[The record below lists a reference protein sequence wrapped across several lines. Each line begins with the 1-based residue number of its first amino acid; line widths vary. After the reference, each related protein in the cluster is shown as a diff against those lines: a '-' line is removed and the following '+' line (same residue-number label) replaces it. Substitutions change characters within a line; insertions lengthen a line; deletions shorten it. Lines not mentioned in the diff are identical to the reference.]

1 MVATQAQDSASER
14 ETAIGWLSMDDR
26 QRLEEENLDSTESQ
40 GPLDAGDFDLA
51 DNVPS
56 PAQVAED
63 AAPAE
68 AEEREGD
75 AIALQWYVV
84 HCYSGYE
91 NKVKKNLEHRA
102 ESMGMLGRVAEVIV
116 PTEEQIE
123 LRDGQRRIVE
133 KRIYPGY
140 VLVRMILDEESWYVV
155 RNTPGVTGFVGI
167 GNKPTPL
174 RQEEVDRIM
183 RRMEAEEPTPQVK
196 VKIGDKVRI
205 IEGSFIDFHGTVDEV
220 YADKGKA
227 RVLVSFFNRETPI
240 EVDLLQI
247 ERS

>member
-1 MVATQAQDSASER
+1 MNDWQDVEP
-14 ETAIGWLSMDDR
+14 GG
-26 QRLEEENLDSTESQ
+26 SQ
-40 GPLDAGDFDLA
+40 GAAGQSDLGGL
-51 DNVPS
+51 
-56 PAQVAED
+56 PAASGPARYGEPIED
-63 AAPAE
+63 QLPEDEVTRA
-68 AEEREGD
+68 AEESKP
-75 AIALQWYVV
+75 LWYVV

-102 ESMGMLGRVAEVIV
+102 ESMGMQDHLREVIV

-123 LRDGQRRIVE
+123 LRDGQRRVVE
-133 KRIYPGY
+133 RRIYPGY
-140 VLVRMILDEESWYVV
+140 VLVQMLLDEESWYVV

-174 RQEEVDRIM
+174 RQDEVDKIM
-183 RRMEAEEPTPQVK
+183 RRMEAEEPAPQVK
-196 VKIGDKVRI
+196 VKAGDKVRI
-205 IEGSFIDFHGTVDEV
+205 VEGSFTDFHGTVDEV

-247 ERS
+247 ERL

>member
-1 MVATQAQDSASER
+1 MAVSMDNWQQPDPVDELEPQPAFDDENAGVGAAGDAGLVGEPYEDQLPDEPASEVV
-14 ETAIGWLSMDDR
+14 D
-26 QRLEEENLDSTESQ
+26 
-40 GPLDAGDFDLA
+40 
-51 DNVPS
+51 
-56 PAQVAED
+56 
-63 AAPAE
+63 E
-68 AEEREGD
+68 ARP
-75 AIALQWYVV
+75 QWYVV

-102 ESMGMLGRVAEVIV
+102 ESMGMLTHIHQVIV

-133 KRIYPGY
+133 RRIYPGY
-140 VLVRMILDEESWYVV
+140 VLVEMILDEESWYVV

-174 RQEEVDRIM
+174 RQDEVDRIM
-183 RRMEAEEPTPQVK
+183 RRMETEEPAAQVK
-196 VKIGDKVRI
+196 VKAGDKVRI
-205 IEGSFIDFHGTVDEV
+205 IEGSFTDFNGTVDEV

-247 ERS
+247 ERL

>member
-1 MVATQAQDSASER
+1 MRTER
-14 ETAIGWLSMDDR
+14 TAESMDEKQENELRDEFDDL
-26 QRLEEENLDSTESQ
+26 LEEGQEALS
-40 GPLDAGDFDLA
+40 ADL
-51 DNVPS
+51 
-56 PAQVAED
+56 D
-63 AAPAE
+63 AAPAASE
-68 AEEREGD
+68 PFVEEDIEDEPLVDAEPETDESGP
-75 AIALQWYVV
+75 QWFVV

-102 ESMGMLGRVAEVIV
+102 ESMGMQTHILDVIV

-123 LRDGQRRIVE
+123 LREGQRRIVE

-140 VLVRMILDEESWYVV
+140 VLVRMLLDEESWYVV

-174 RQEEVDRIM
+174 RQDEVDRIM
-183 RRMEAEEPTPQVK
+183 RRMEAEEPVAQVK

-205 IEGSFIDFHGTVDEV
+205 VEGSFADFHGTVDEV
-220 YADKGKA
+220 YPEKGKA

-240 EVDLLQI
+240 EVDLLQV
-247 ERS
+247 ERL

>member
-1 MVATQAQDSASER
+1 MDNWQDPDP
-14 ETAIGWLSMDDR
+14 MDDYE
-26 QRLEEENLDSTESQ
+26 QQPALDDSGAS
-40 GPLDAGDFDLA
+40 DVASSYAGAA
-51 DNVPS
+51 DEPYEDQLPIELS
-56 PAQVAED
+56 DEGAAEGGEPD
-63 AAPAE
+63 AAKP
-68 AEEREGD
+68 
-75 AIALQWYVV
+75 QWYVV

-102 ESMGMLGRVAEVIV
+102 ESMGMQSYILEVIV
-116 PTEEQIE
+116 PTEEQVE
-123 LRDGQRRIVE
+123 LRDGQRRVVE
-133 KRIYPGY
+133 RRIYPGY
-140 VLVRMILDEESWYVV
+140 VLVQMLLDEESWYVV

-183 RRMEAEEPTPQVK
+183 RRMEAEEPVAQVK
-196 VKIGDKVRI
+196 VKVGDKVRI
-205 IEGSFIDFHGTVDEV
+205 VEGSFRDFNGTVDEV

-247 ERS
+247 ERL

>member
-1 MVATQAQDSASER
+1 MQDRRDLEP
-14 ETAIGWLSMDDR
+14 EVEDPR
-26 QRLEEENLDSTESQ
+26 QEDELDSSTAEEAFDATGAGATSL
-40 GPLDAGDFDLA
+40 LDQMDEALEDE
-51 DNVPS
+51 VPEE
-56 PAQVAED
+56 PE
-63 AAPAE
+63 AE
-68 AEEREGD
+68 AEGD
-75 AIALQWYVV
+75 VPQWYVV

-102 ESMGMLGRVAEVIV
+102 ESMGMQHRIYDVIV

-123 LRDGQRRIVE
+123 LKDGHRRVVE

-140 VLVRMILDEESWYVV
+140 VLVRMIMDEESWYVV

-167 GNKPTPL
+167 GTKPTPL

-183 RRMEAEEPTPQVK
+183 RRMEAEEPVPQVK
-196 VKIGDKVRI
+196 VKVGDKVRI
-205 IEGSFIDFHGTVDEV
+205 VEGSFVDFHGTVDEV
-220 YADKGKA
+220 YPDKGKA

-247 ERS
+247 ERL

>member
-1 MVATQAQDSASER
+1 M
-14 ETAIGWLSMDDR
+14 SM
-26 QRLEEENLDSTESQ
+26 LDSQDQEPKIADPQQEADIES
-40 GPLDAGDFDLA
+40 
-51 DNVPS
+51 S
-56 PAQVAED
+56 
-63 AAPAE
+63 E
-68 AEEREGD
+68 AEEIDTLDIVD
-75 AIALQWYVV
+75 ADVSGIPVQMDEPVEDQPAEEPEAESDANKPQWYVV

-102 ESMGMLGRVAEVIV
+102 ESMGMTGHIHDVIV

-123 LRDGQRRIVE
+123 LKDGHRRVVE

-140 VLVRMILDEESWYVV
+140 VLVGMIMDEESWYVV

-174 RQEEVDRIM
+174 RQDEVDRIM
-183 RRMEAEEPTPQVK
+183 RRMEAEEPVAQVK
-196 VKIGDKVRI
+196 VKVGDKVRI
-205 IEGSFIDFHGTVDEV
+205 VEGSFTDFHGTVDEV
-220 YADKGKA
+220 YPDKGKA

>member
-1 MVATQAQDSASER
+1 MNDREELGPEDDLDPGPSTQSTGLGAPTGQAAS
-14 ETAIGWLSMDDR
+14 TD
-26 QRLEEENLDSTESQ
+26 
-40 GPLDAGDFDLA
+40 PY
-51 DNVPS
+51 
-56 PAQVAED
+56 ED
-63 AAPAE
+63 QAPEDEPITDEVDE
-68 AEEREGD
+68 AKP
-75 AIALQWYVV
+75 QWFVV

-102 ESMGMLGRVAEVIV
+102 ESMGMTTHILDVIV
-116 PTEEQIE
+116 PTEEQVE
-123 LRDGQRRIVE
+123 LREGQRRVVE
-133 KRIYPGY
+133 RRIYPGY

-183 RRMEAEEPTPQVK
+183 RRMEAEEPVAQVK
-196 VKIGDKVRI
+196 VKTGDKVRI
-205 IEGSFIDFHGTVDEV
+205 VEGSFTDFNGTVEEV
-220 YADKGKA
+220 YPDKGKA

-247 ERS
+247 ERL

>member
-1 MVATQAQDSASER
+1 MAVNMDNWQDSNQMEDFEEPGLDDFSARDVAPSDLGSAAEPYEDQLPD
-14 ETAIGWLSMDDR
+14 ETPD
-26 QRLEEENLDSTESQ
+26 E
-40 GPLDAGDFDLA
+40 
-51 DNVPS
+51 
-56 PAQVAED
+56 
-63 AAPAE
+63 AAAE
-68 AEEREGD
+68 AD
-75 AIALQWYVV
+75 QAKPQWYVV

-102 ESMGMLGRVAEVIV
+102 ESMGMQSYILEVIV
-116 PTEEQIE
+116 PTEEQVE
-123 LRDGQRRIVE
+123 LRDGQRRVVE
-133 KRIYPGY
+133 RRIYPGY
-140 VLVRMILDEESWYVV
+140 VLVQMILDEESWYVV

-183 RRMEAEEPTPQVK
+183 RRMEAEEPVAQVK
-196 VKIGDKVRI
+196 VKAGDKVRI
-205 IEGSFIDFHGTVDEV
+205 IEGSFMDFNGTVDEV

-247 ERS
+247 ERL

>member
-1 MVATQAQDSASER
+1 MAVSMDTWQDSDPADEFEPQTVPEQFGAASGSASPALSSVDAPIEDQLPDEPASEV
-14 ETAIGWLSMDDR
+14 
-26 QRLEEENLDSTESQ
+26 
-40 GPLDAGDFDLA
+40 A
-51 DNVPS
+51 D
-56 PAQVAED
+56 
-63 AAPAE
+63 E
-68 AEEREGD
+68 AKP
-75 AIALQWYVV
+75 QWYVV

-91 NKVKKNLEHRA
+91 NKVKKNLEHRT
-102 ESMGMLGRVAEVIV
+102 ESMGMQTHIREVIV

-123 LRDGQRRIVE
+123 LRDGQRRVVE

-140 VLVRMILDEESWYVV
+140 VLVKMILDEESWYVV

-183 RRMEAEEPTPQVK
+183 RRMEAEEPVAQVK
-196 VKIGDKVRI
+196 VKAGDKVRI
-205 IEGSFIDFHGTVDEV
+205 VEGSFVDFNGTVDEV
-220 YADKGKA
+220 YPDKGKA

-247 ERS
+247 ERL

>member
-1 MVATQAQDSASER
+1 MSMLDPQDQEPEIA
-14 ETAIGWLSMDDR
+14 DPR
-26 QRLEEENLDSTESQ
+26 QEADIES
-40 GPLDAGDFDLA
+40 
-51 DNVPS
+51 S
-56 PAQVAED
+56 
-63 AAPAE
+63 E
-68 AEEREGD
+68 AEELDTLDIQD
-75 AIALQWYVV
+75 AEVSAIPAQLGEPEEDQPAEEPEAESDANMPQWYVV

-102 ESMGMLGRVAEVIV
+102 ESMAMTSHIHDVIV

-123 LRDGQRRIVE
+123 LKDGQRRVVE
-133 KRIYPGY
+133 RRIYPGY
-140 VLVRMILDEESWYVV
+140 VLVRMIMDEESWYVV

-174 RQEEVDRIM
+174 RQDEVDRIM
-183 RRMEAEEPTPQVK
+183 RRMEAEEPVPQVK
-196 VKIGDKVRI
+196 VKVGDKVRI
-205 IEGSFIDFHGTVDEV
+205 VEGSFTDFHGTVDEV
-220 YADKGKA
+220 YPDKGKA